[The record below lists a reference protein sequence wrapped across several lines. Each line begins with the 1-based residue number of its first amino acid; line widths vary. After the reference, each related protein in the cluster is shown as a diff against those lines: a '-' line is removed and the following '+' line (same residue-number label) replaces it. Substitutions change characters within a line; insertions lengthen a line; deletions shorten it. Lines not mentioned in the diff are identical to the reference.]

1 MRSPISDL
9 AIILNR
15 IDYGEKDRIITL
27 LTANHG
33 KIRAIAK
40 GVRSAKSKLAGGIE
54 LFAENELVLL
64 QGKGELYTLTSSKM
78 KYYFGKIAKDIEAS
92 MYAYDC
98 LKTVNK
104 LTPDGAGEEYYQ
116 SLRGLL
122 SSLSEAEIP
131 LTQIKI
137 WYGLKL
143 LDTLGA
149 SPNFVTD
156 TDNKP
161 LQDVNFQY
169 DFDKHCFMAQP
180 NGPYNPNH
188 IKILRVLTSARKPIL
203 INNASEDLIEST
215 ERLIR
220 LVLAENI

>member
-1 MRSPISDL
+1 MRSAISDL

-15 IDYGEKDRIITL
+15 IDYGEKDRIITI

-64 QGKGELYTLTSSKM
+64 QGKGELYTVTSSKM
-78 KYYFGKIAKDIEAS
+78 SHYFGKIATDIEVS

-116 SLRGLL
+116 SLRELL
-122 SSLSEAEIP
+122 RSLSEARIP
-131 LTQIKI
+131 ISQIKI

-143 LDTLGA
+143 LEVLGA
-149 SPNFVTD
+149 LPNFVTD

-161 LQDVNFQY
+161 LQNGNFQY
-169 DFDKHCFMAQP
+169 DFDKHCFIAQP

-188 IKILRVLTSARKPIL
+188 IKILRLLTSAKNPVA
-203 INNASEDLIEST
+203 INNADTELIEST

-220 LVLAENI
+220 LFLAENI